1 MTKLPSSSM
10 PAARGRLT
18 STVTPAAVPARII
31 GTRRR
36 YSARTALRGFS
47 NPTLKELA
55 MSASA
60 YSASAKPSGTRCV
73 ARGMLTSAAPNPV
86 TPNTTE
92 PQKAIAESQKD
103 SAGNDQLL
111 RRAGIHGAQPVDVS
125 GKRQAKA
132 RLEIFRPLLQDIPF
146 HPGRNAFEREDQ
158 DVRIVKSRHG
168 QHRAA
173 ERALE
178 PLQRG
183 VELRIVVHEV
193 HHQRPRIGQSEESA
207 VVELL
212 ARKARHVQL
221 VLEGVEHQ
229 HVAALRRE
237 RLRAI
242 AD

>member
-1 MTKLPSSSM
+1 MTKLPSNSM

-47 NPTLKELA
+47 SPTLNELA

-73 ARGMLTSAAPNPV
+73 ASGILTSAAPKPV

-92 PQKAIAESQKD
+92 PQKAIAASQSD

-111 RRAGIHGAQPVDVS
+111 GGEGIHGPQPVDVA
-125 GKRQAKA
+125 GERQLDA
-132 RLEIFRPLLQDIPF
+132 RLEVFGLVFQFIERDSR
-146 HPGRNAFEREDQ
+146 RNAFQRKHEDIRVVER
-158 DVRIVKSRHG
+158 RHR

-173 ERALE
+173 EGSLE
-178 PLQRG
+178 ALQRL
-183 VELRIVVHEV
+183 VELRVVVHEV
-193 HHQRPRIGQSEESA
+193 HHQRARLGQREKSA
-207 VVELL
+207 VVELG
-212 ARKARHVQL
+212 AGEARHVQL
-221 VLEGVEHQ
+221 VLERVEHQ
-229 HVAALRRE
+229 HVAAFRR
-237 RLRAI
+237 
-242 AD
+242 D